1 MTMFKDKCVL
11 VTGATSGIGRAAALK
26 FAAEGARVAL
36 VGRKADALDETRKA
50 MTAGGERA
58 LAIQADVTEER
69 DVGRIVDD
77 TVRAFGGLDVLVCA
91 AGVIGTGSIETTTPE
106 LWDQM
111 MAVNVRSVFRLVQCA
126 LPALVARKGNV
137 VVVSSVNG
145 QRAFPN
151 VLAYCCSKAAVDQ
164 FVMCTS
170 LELAPKGVRVN
181 AVNPGVTRTN
191 LHRRSGM
198 SEADY
203 AAFVERSKTTHPI
216 GRIGEPEE
224 VADTILFLAS
234 DRAAMITGNCVFV
247 DGGRHN
253 TCAR

>member
-1 MTMFKDKCVL
+1 MLFKDKLVL
-11 VTGATSGIGRAAALK
+11 VTGATSGIGRATAMK
-26 FAAEGARVAL
+26 FGAEGARVAL
-36 VGRKADALDETRKA
+36 VGRKREALDEVRRA
-50 MTAGGERA
+50 LPADGDRA
-58 LAIQADVTEER
+58 LAIQADVTREE
-69 DVGRIVDD
+69 DVRRVADE
-77 TVRAFGGLDVLVCA
+77 TMRAFGGLDVLVCA
-91 AGVIGTGSIETTTPE
+91 AGVIATGNVETTTPE
-106 LWDQM
+106 VWDQM
-111 MAVNVRSVFRLVQCA
+111 MAVNVRSVYRLVQLS
-126 LPALVARKGNV
+126 LPALAPRQGNI

-164 FVMCTS
+164 FVMCAS
-170 LELAPKGVRVN
+170 LELAPRGIRIN

-203 AAFVERSKTTHPI
+203 AAFVERSRTTHPI

-224 VADTILFLAS
+224 VADMILFLAS
-234 DRAAMITGNCVFV
+234 DRAGMLTGNCVFV

>member
-1 MTMFKDKCVL
+1 MSFAGKAVL
-11 VTGATSGIGRAAALK
+11 VTGATSGIGRAAAAR
-26 FAAEGARVAL
+26 FGAEGARVAL
-36 VGRKADALDETRKA
+36 VGRDRA
-50 MTAGGERA
+50 A
-58 LAIQADVTEER
+58 LAATRATMGSAAEGALAVAADVTREE
-69 DVGRIVDD
+69 DVRRAVDE
-77 TVRAFGGLDVLVCA
+77 VVGAFGGLDVLVCG
-91 AGVIGTGSIETTTPE
+91 AGVIGMGSIETTSPE

-111 MAVNVRSVFRLVQCA
+111 MAVNVRSVFRLVQLA
-126 LPALVARKGNV
+126 LPALTLRKGSI

-170 LELAPKGVRVN
+170 LELAPKGVRIN

-203 AAFVERSKTTHPI
+203 AAFVERSRTTHPI

-224 VADTILFLAS
+224 VADMICFLAS
-234 DRAAMITGNCVFV
+234 DRAGMITGNCVFV

>member
-1 MTMFKDKCVL
+1 MMFRDKVAL

-26 FAAEGARVAL
+26 FAAEGARVAA
-36 VGRKADALDETRKA
+36 VGRKRDALEATRAA
-50 MTAGGERA
+50 MNAGDRA
-58 LAIQADVTEER
+58 LTVEADVTREE
-69 DVGRIVDD
+69 DVRRAVDG
-77 TVRAFGGLDVLVCA
+77 TVAAFGGLDVVVCA
-91 AGVIGTGSIETTTPE
+91 AGVIGTGSVETTSPA
-106 LWDQM
+106 LWDEM
-111 MAVNVRSVFRLVQCA
+111 MAVNVRSVFRLVQLA
-126 LPALVARKGNV
+126 VPALVARKGNV

-164 FVMCTS
+164 LVMCAS
-170 LELAPKGVRVN
+170 LELAPKGVRIN
-181 AVNPGVTRTN
+181 SVNPGVTRTN

-203 AAFVERSKTTHPI
+203 AAFVERSRTTHPI

-224 VADTILFLAS
+224 VADAILFLAS

>member
-1 MTMFKDKCVL
+1 MMSFTDKAVL
-11 VTGATSGIGRAAALK
+11 VTGATSGIGRAAAAR
-26 FAAEGARVAL
+26 FGAEGARVAL
-36 VGRKADALDETRKA
+36 VGRDRAALATTRAA
-50 MTAGGERA
+50 MGAAGERA
-58 LAIQADVTEER
+58 VAVAADVTREE
-69 DVGRIVDD
+69 DVRRAVDEA
-77 TVRAFGGLDVLVCA
+77 VGAFGGLDVLVCG
-91 AGVIGTGSIETTTPE
+91 AGVIGTGTIETTSIE

-111 MAVNVRSVFRLVQCA
+111 MAVNVRSVFRLVHMA
-126 LPALVARKGNV
+126 LPTLIARKGNV

-145 QRAFPN
+145 QRAFPG

-170 LELAPKGVRVN
+170 LELAPKGVRIN

-203 AAFVERSKTTHPI
+203 GAFVERSRTTHPI

-224 VADTILFLAS
+224 VADMICFLAS

>member
-1 MTMFKDKCVL
+1 MTFTDKAVL

-26 FAAEGARVAL
+26 FAAAGARVAL
-36 VGRKADALDETRKA
+36 VGRNREALDTTRAA
-50 MTAGGERA
+50 MAPDPGRA
-58 LAIQADVTEER
+58 LALQADITREEDAR
-69 DVGRIVDD
+69 RVADEAA
-77 TVRAFGGLDVLVCA
+77 RALGGLDVLVCA
-91 AGVIGTGSIETTTPE
+91 AGVIGTGSVETTSPE

-111 MAVNVRSVFRLVQCA
+111 MAVNVRSVFRLVQLA
-126 LPALVARKGNV
+126 LPALTPRKGNI

-164 FVMCTS
+164 LVMCAS
-170 LELAPKGVRVN
+170 LELAPKGIRIN

-203 AAFVERSKTTHPI
+203 AAFVERSRTTHPI
-216 GRIGEPEE
+216 GRVGEPEE
-224 VADTILFLAS
+224 VADMILFLAS
-234 DRAAMITGNCVFV
+234 DRASMITGNCVFV

>member
-1 MTMFKDKCVL
+1 MGFEGKAVL

-26 FAAEGARVAL
+26 FVAAGARVAL
-36 VGRKADALDETRKA
+36 VGRNADALEATRAA
-50 MTAGGERA
+50 MGQGGAGA
-58 LAIQADVTEER
+58 VAIRADVTREE
-69 DVGRIVDD
+69 DVTRAVDGA
-77 TVRAFGGLDVLVCA
+77 VSALGGLDVVVCG
-91 AGVIGTGSIETTTPE
+91 AGVIGTGSIENTTAE

-111 MAVNVRSVFRLVQCA
+111 MAVNVRSVFRLVQRA
-126 LPALVARKGNV
+126 LPSLVVRKGNV

-164 FVMCTS
+164 LVMCTS
-170 LELAPKGVRVN
+170 LELAPKGVRIN

-203 AAFVERSKTTHPI
+203 AAFVERSRTTHPI

-224 VADTILFLAS
+224 VADMILFLAS
-234 DRAAMITGNCVFV
+234 DQAAMITGNCVFV

>member
-1 MTMFKDKCVL
+1 MTFTDKAVL

-26 FAAEGARVAL
+26 FAAAGARVAL
-36 VGRKADALDETRKA
+36 VGRNREALDGTRAA
-50 MTAGGERA
+50 MAAGGDRA
-58 LAIQADVTEER
+58 VAIQADITQEE
-69 DVGRIVDD
+69 DVRRVADEAA
-77 TVRAFGGLDVLVCA
+77 RALGGLDVLLCA
-91 AGVIGTGSIETTTPE
+91 AGVIGTGSIENTSYE

-111 MAVNVRSVFRLVQCA
+111 MAVNVRSVFRLVQLA
-126 LPALVARKGNV
+126 LPALTPRKGNI

-164 FVMCTS
+164 FVMCAS
-170 LELAPKGVRVN
+170 LELAPKGIRIN

-203 AAFVERSKTTHPI
+203 AAFVERSRTTLSRPV
-216 GRIGEPEE
+216 G
-224 VADTILFLAS
+224 A
-234 DRAAMITGNCVFV
+234 
-247 DGGRHN
+247 
-253 TCAR
+253 

>member
-1 MTMFKDKCVL
+1 MTFTDKAVL

-26 FAAEGARVAL
+26 FAAAGARVAL
-36 VGRKADALDETRKA
+36 VGRNRDALDTTRAA
-50 MTAGGERA
+50 MAADPGRA
-58 LAIQADVTEER
+58 LAIQADITREE
-69 DVGRIVDD
+69 DVRRVADE
-77 TVRAFGGLDVLVCA
+77 AAHALGGLDVLVCA
-91 AGVIGTGSIETTTPE
+91 AGVIGTGSIESTSSE

-111 MAVNVRSVFRLVQCA
+111 MAVNVRSVFRLVQLA
-126 LPALVARKGNV
+126 LPALTERKGNI

-164 FVMCTS
+164 FVMCAS
-170 LELAPKGVRVN
+170 LELAPKGIRIN

-203 AAFVERSKTTHPI
+203 AAFVERSRTTHPI
-216 GRIGEPEE
+216 GRVGEPEE
-224 VADTILFLAS
+224 VADMILFLAS
-234 DRAAMITGNCVFV
+234 DRASMITGNCVFV

>member
-1 MTMFKDKCVL
+1 MGFDGKAVL

-26 FAAEGARVAL
+26 FVAAGARVAL
-36 VGRKADALDETRKA
+36 VGRNADALEATRAA
-50 MTAGGERA
+50 MGQGGAGA
-58 LAIQADVTEER
+58 VAIRADVTREE
-69 DVGRIVDD
+69 DVTRAVDGA
-77 TVRAFGGLDVLVCA
+77 VSALGGLDVVVCG
-91 AGVIGTGSIETTTPE
+91 AGVIGTGSIENTTAE

-111 MAVNVRSVFRLVQCA
+111 MAVNVRSVFRLVQRA
-126 LPALVARKGNV
+126 LPSLVVRKGNV

-164 FVMCTS
+164 LVMCTS
-170 LELAPKGVRVN
+170 LELAPKGVRIN

-203 AAFVERSKTTHPI
+203 AAFVERSRTTHPI

-224 VADTILFLAS
+224 VADMILFLAS
-234 DRAAMITGNCVFV
+234 DQAAMITGNCVFV

>member
-1 MTMFKDKCVL
+1 MGFDGKAVL

-26 FAAEGARVAL
+26 FAAGGARMAL
-36 VGRKADALDETRKA
+36 VGRNADALEATRAA
-50 MTAGGERA
+50 MGQGGAGA
-58 LAIQADVTEER
+58 VAIRADVTREE
-69 DVGRIVDD
+69 DVTRAVDGA
-77 TVRAFGGLDVLVCA
+77 VSALGGLDVVVCG
-91 AGVIGTGSIETTTPE
+91 AGVIGTGSIENTTAD

-111 MAVNVRSVFRLVQCA
+111 MAVNVRSVFRLVQRA
-126 LPALVARKGNV
+126 LPSLVVRKGNV

-170 LELAPKGVRVN
+170 LELAPKGVRIN

-203 AAFVERSKTTHPI
+203 AGFVERSRTTHPI

-224 VADTILFLAS
+224 VADMILFLAS
-234 DRAAMITGNCVFV
+234 DQAAMITGNCVFV

>member
-1 MTMFKDKCVL
+1 MMSFSDKAVL
-11 VTGATSGIGRAAALK
+11 VTGATSGIGRAAAAR
-26 FAAEGARVAL
+26 FGAEGARVAL
-36 VGRKADALDETRKA
+36 VGRDRAALTATRAA
-50 MTAGGERA
+50 MGAAGERA
-58 LAIQADVTEER
+58 VAVAADVRRAVDEA
-69 DVGRIVDD
+69 VG
-77 TVRAFGGLDVLVCA
+77 AFGGLDVLVCG
-91 AGVIGTGSIETTTPE
+91 AGVIGTGTIETTSIE

-111 MAVNVRSVFRLVQCA
+111 MAVNVRSVFRLVHMA
-126 LPALVARKGNV
+126 LPTLIARKGNV

-145 QRAFPN
+145 QRAFPG

-170 LELAPKGVRVN
+170 LELAPKGVRIN

-203 AAFVERSKTTHPI
+203 GAFVERSRTTHPI

-224 VADTILFLAS
+224 VADMICFLAS

>member
-1 MTMFKDKCVL
+1 MIFKEKAVL

-36 VGRKADALDETRKA
+36 VGRSRDALDATRKA
-50 MTAGGERA
+50 MAGNGDGA
-58 LAIQADVTEER
+58 VAIRADVTREEEVR
-69 DVGRIVDD
+69 RAVDEA
-77 TVRAFGGLDVLVCA
+77 VRALRKLDVLVCG
-91 AGVIGTGSIETTTPE
+91 AGVIGTGNIENTTPD

-111 MAVNVRSVFRLVQCA
+111 MAVNVRSVFRLVQLA
-126 LPALVARKGNV
+126 LPAITPRTGSI

-164 FVMCTS
+164 FVMCAS
-170 LELAPKGVRVN
+170 LELAPKGIRIN

-216 GRIGEPEE
+216 GRIAEPEE
-224 VADTILFLAS
+224 VADMILFLAS
-234 DRAAMITGNCVFV
+234 ERAGVITGNCVFV

>member
-1 MTMFKDKCVL
+1 MSFKEKSVL

-36 VGRKADALDETRKA
+36 LGRSREALDATRGA
-50 MTAGGERA
+50 MAANAERA
-58 LAIQADVTEER
+58 LAIQADVTRED
-69 DVGRIVDD
+69 DVRRAVDE
-77 TVRAFGGLDVLVCA
+77 TVRGLGGLDVLVCA
-91 AGVIGTGSIETTTPE
+91 AGVIGTGNIETTTPE

-111 MAVNVRSVFRLVQCA
+111 MAVNVRSVFRLVQLA
-126 LPALVARKGNV
+126 LPALTPRKGNI

-151 VLAYCCSKAAVDQ
+151 VLAYCCSKAAVDH

-170 LELAPKGVRVN
+170 LELAPKGIRIN

-224 VADTILFLAS
+224 VADMVLFLAS
-234 DRAAMITGNCVFV
+234 DRAGMITGNCVFV